1 MMAAFKMAASAK
13 VVNIHPVVLFSI
25 VDSFER
31 RTDESARV
39 IGTLLGTSIQGV
51 VEVTN
56 CFCVPHNESEDEVAV
71 DMEFAKNMFELH
83 KKVNSWEN
91 IVGWYATG
99 REITGHSVLIHD
111 YYSRECQNPIHVTVD
126 TTMAD
131 LNMSVKTWVRQN
143 MGVPDKSQG
152 TVFIP
157 IPKKIAFHQPEKVA
171 MDAFIRETDP
181 NRKTIELTTDLQ
193 YVSKASG
200 NLQEMLTRVLQY
212 VDDILTGKTSA
223 DNQIGRFLMN
233 LVSNVP
239 KLQPEEFDQMLNN
252 SMKDLLMVVYLS
264 GLIETQLTLNEKLT
278 LSKAANSV

>member
-1 MMAAFKMAASAK
+1 MAVSLK

-25 VDSFER
+25 VDSYER
-31 RTDESARV
+31 RTDDAARV
-39 IGTLLGTSIQGV
+39 IGTLL
-51 VEVTN
+51 
-56 CFCVPHNESEDEVAV
+56 VPIFVIAFVSDFVSLQVAV

-99 REITGHSVLIHD
+99 RDITGHSVLIHD

-126 TTMAD
+126 TTMVD
-131 LNMSVKTWVRQN
+131 LNMSVKTWVRIQSFTY
-143 MGVPDKSQG
+143 MARHK
-152 TVFIP
+152 
-157 IPKKIAFHQPEKVA
+157 
-171 MDAFIRETDP
+171 
-181 NRKTIELTTDLQ
+181 
-193 YVSKASG
+193 
-200 NLQEMLTRVLQY
+200 Y
-212 VDDILTGKTSA
+212 VDYVHSGKIQA

-239 KLQPEEFDQMLNN
+239 KLQPDEFDEMLNN

-278 LSKAANSV
+278 LSKAANAVAV